1 MFQTHGTWGR
11 RVVTRQDPYSV
22 TTILYLDPNKRCS
35 WHYHNHAYNQFYV
48 ISGILEIKTDI
59 GPGTQ
64 RNYTTITA
72 GQSFTVPPKVT
83 HEFRTK
89 GVPTVI
95 EEIAY
100 VEYDKTDIFRELVG
114 GDMAADE

>member
-1 MFQTHGTWGR
+1 MLHTHGTWGR
-11 RVVTRQDPYSV
+11 RIVTRKTPYSL

-35 WHYHNHAYNQFYV
+35 WHSHKHAYNQFYV

-59 GPGTQ
+59 GPGDQ
-64 RNYTTITA
+64 RNFTTITA
-72 GQSFTVPPKVT
+72 GQSFTVSPGAK

-89 GVPTVI
+89 HVDTVV

-100 VEYDKTDIFRELVG
+100 VEYDHTDIHREQLG
-114 GDMAADE
+114 GDLKP

>member
-1 MFQTHGTWGR
+1 MLQTHGTWGR
-11 RVVTRQDPYSV
+11 RVVTRQDDYSI

-35 WHYHNHAYNQFYV
+35 WHYHNHSYNQFYV

-59 GPGTQ
+59 GPDNQ
-64 RNYTTITA
+64 RNFTTITA

-89 GVPTVI
+89 GEKTVV

-100 VEYDKTDIFRELVG
+100 VEFDKNDIHREMLG
-114 GDMAADE
+114 GDLNE

>member
-1 MFQTHGTWGR
+1 MLQTHGTWGK
-11 RVVTRQDPYSV
+11 RVVTRQTETSI

-64 RNYTTITA
+64 RNYTTIYE

-89 GVPTVI
+89 NLPTVI

-100 VEYDKTDIFRELVG
+100 VEYDKTDIFRELIG
-114 GDMAADE
+114 GDMVKDE